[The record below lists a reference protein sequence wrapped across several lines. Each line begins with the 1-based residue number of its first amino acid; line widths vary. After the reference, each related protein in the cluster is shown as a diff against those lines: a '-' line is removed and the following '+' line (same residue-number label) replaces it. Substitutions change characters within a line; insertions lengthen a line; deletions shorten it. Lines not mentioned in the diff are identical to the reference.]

1 MVNQS
6 LNFLLLRWR
15 IFFKVLPFV
24 ALFCLIKWITHQL
37 GWQLGTFDS
46 QMGSLLAAV
55 TFIVAF
61 MLTGTLTD
69 YRICEDIPIQIVN
82 AIESIQDSN
91 LYLAAR
97 KPEYDPQPL
106 TQGLSNIVK
115 SILLWLEKAEPIEQI
130 EKNLTDLNQLFVT
143 FAINSDAPIVARIQ
157 GEQAKIRVLI
167 ARIERIRDTNF
178 LTPAYPLIQILLV
191 SFFIT
196 LLIIGTDEFMTNLI
210 ISGLICLSL
219 SYILV
224 LIYDLDNP
232 FEYDGKSSADVDL
245 YSLKKL
251 LEQLQPNRLEG
262 LILSNTLIGSAIPE
276 NET

>member
-1 MVNQS
+1 MANQS
-6 LNFLLLRWR
+6 LNFIVLRWR
-15 IFFKVLPFV
+15 ILFKVLPFV

-61 MLTGTLTD
+61 MLSGTLTD
-69 YRICEDIPIQIVN
+69 YKICEDIPIQMVN
-82 AIESIQDSN
+82 AIETIQDSN

-106 TQGLSNIVK
+106 TQGLFDIVK
-115 SILLWLEKAEPIEQI
+115 SILLWLEQSEPIEHI
-130 EKNLTDLNQLFVT
+130 EKYITNFNQLLVS

-157 GEQAKIRVLI
+157 GEQAKIRVLV
-167 ARIERIRDTNF
+167 ARIQRIRDTEF
-178 LTPAYPLIQILLV
+178 ITPAYPLLKILLV
-191 SFFIT
+191 SCLLA
-196 LLIIGTDEFMTNLI
+196 LLIIETNEFTVNLI
-210 ISGLICLSL
+210 IYGLICLSL

-232 FEYDGKSSADVDL
+232 FEYQGKSSVDVDL
-245 YSLKKL
+245 SSLKKL
-251 LEQLQPNRLEG
+251 LEQLQRNPK
-262 LILSNTLIGSAIPE
+262 SS
-276 NET
+276 

>member
-6 LNFLLLRWR
+6 LNFLFLRWR

-24 ALFCLIKWITHQL
+24 ALFCLMKWITHQL
-37 GWQLGTFDS
+37 RWQLGTFDS
-46 QMGSLLAAV
+46 QMGSLLGAV

-61 MLTGTLTD
+61 MLSGTLTD

-97 KPEYDPQPL
+97 KLEYDPQPL
-106 TQGLSNIVK
+106 TQGLSDIVK
-115 SILLWLEKAEPIEQI
+115 SILLWLEKAEPLEQI
-130 EKNLTDLNQLFVT
+130 EKNITDLNQLFVT

-157 GEQAKIRVLI
+157 GEQAKIRVLV
-167 ARIERIRDTNF
+167 ARIQRIRDTDF
-178 LTPAYPLIQILLV
+178 ITPAYPLMQLLSGFSILA
-191 SFFIT
+191 
-196 LLIIGTDEFMTNLI
+196 LLIIETNEFTVNLM

-219 SYILV
+219 SYLLI

-232 FEYDGKSSADVDL
+232 FEYQGKSSVDVDL
-245 YSLKKL
+245 SSLKRL
-251 LEQLQPNRLEG
+251 LEQLQRHQKT
-262 LILSNTLIGSAIPE
+262 I
-276 NET
+276 

>member
-1 MVNQS
+1 M
-6 LNFLLLRWR
+6 
-15 IFFKVLPFV
+15 
-24 ALFCLIKWITHQL
+24 KWITHQL

-61 MLTGTLTD
+61 MLGGTLSD

-82 AIESIQDSN
+82 AIETIQDSN

-106 TQGLSNIVK
+106 TQGLFDIVK
-115 SILLWLEKAEPIEQI
+115 SILLWLEKAEPLEQI

-157 GEQAKIRVLI
+157 GEQAKIRVLVT
-167 ARIERIRDTNF
+167 RIERIRDTEF
-178 LTPAYPLIQILLV
+178 MTPAYSLLKILLV
-191 SFFIT
+191 SSLLAL
-196 LLIIGTDEFMTNLI
+196 LLIETPEFTINLM
-210 ISGLICLSL
+210 ISGLISLSL

-245 YSLKKL
+245 SPLKKL
-251 LEQLQPNRLEG
+251 LEQLQPNPLQG
-262 LILSNTLIGSAIPE
+262 LVLSNTLIGSAIPG
-276 NET
+276 NEK

>member
-1 MVNQS
+1 MANHS
-6 LNFLLLRWR
+6 LNLLVLRWR
-15 IFFKVLPFV
+15 ILFKVLPFV
-24 ALFCLIKWITHQL
+24 TLFCLIKWITHQL

-46 QMGSLLAAV
+46 QMGSLLGAV
-55 TFIVAF
+55 TFIAAF
-61 MLTGTLTD
+61 MLNGTLTD

-82 AIESIQDSN
+82 AIETIQDSN
-91 LYLAAR
+91 LYLAVR

-106 TQGLSNIVK
+106 TQGLSDIVK
-115 SILLWLEKAEPIEQI
+115 SILLWLEQSESIEQI
-130 EKNLTDLNQLFVT
+130 EKNITDLNQLFVA

-157 GEQAKIRVLI
+157 GEQAKLRVLV

-178 LTPAYPLIQILLV
+178 LTPAYPLIEILLV
-191 SFFIT
+191 SFFIA
-196 LLIIGTDEFMTNLI
+196 LLIIGTDEFMINLM

-245 YSLKKL
+245 SPLKKL
-251 LEQLQPNRLEG
+251 LEQLQPNRLQG
-262 LILSNTLIGSAIPE
+262 LVLSNTLMGSTIPE
-276 NET
+276 NEK

>member
-1 MVNQS
+1 
-6 LNFLLLRWR
+6 
-15 IFFKVLPFV
+15 
-24 ALFCLIKWITHQL
+24 
-37 GWQLGTFDS
+37 
-46 QMGSLLAAV
+46 MGSLLAAV

-245 YSLKKL
+245 SSLKKL